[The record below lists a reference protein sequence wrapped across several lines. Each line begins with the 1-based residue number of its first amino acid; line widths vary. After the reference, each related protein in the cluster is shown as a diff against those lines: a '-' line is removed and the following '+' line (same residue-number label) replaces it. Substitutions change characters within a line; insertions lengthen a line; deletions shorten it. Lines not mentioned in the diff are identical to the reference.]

1 MIALVFDYQYFLYV
15 GPFLLLAL
23 WAQWKVKGTFARYAE
38 LGLRSGVSGAEVAAL
53 ILRNSGLPDVRIEAV
68 EGMLSDHYDPTTRT
82 VRLSRDVLTGRS
94 AAAVAVAAHECG
106 HALQHAQGYQAMQWR
121 TALVPVVNLVNT
133 LAMPMFLFGMFLVP
147 FQVFALI
154 AVNGEPHEVAFI
166 AWMDRQDTRPCY
178 EPHRCSA
185 RTWPHGHEAR
195 LRARRMRHLHGAHRR
210 HPDPL
215 LPHPRGRGRRQGSST
230 VEGLATRASCTRC
243 STASRSSA
251 RRSAATAR
259 RAS

>member
-154 AVNGEPHEVAFI
+154 AVIAFGAGTLFHLVTLPVEFDASSRAIRIVEQSGI
-166 AWMDRQDTRPCY
+166 ATAEEMVGVRKVLYAAGFTY
-178 EPHRCSA
+178 
-185 RTWPHGHEAR
+185 
-195 LRARRMRHLHGAHRR
+195 
-210 HPDPL
+210 
-215 LPHPRGRGRRQGSST
+215 
-230 VEGLATRASCTRC
+230 LAATLM
-243 STASRSSA
+243 
-251 RRSAATAR
+251 SAAELVYWLVR
-259 RAS
+259 SGLLGGNRSEE

>member
-1 MIALVFDYQYFLYV
+1 MIGLVFDYQYFLYV

-23 WAQWKVKGTFARYAE
+23 WAQWKVKGTFARYAQV
-38 LGLRSGVSGAEVAAL
+38 GLRSGVSGAEVAAL

-68 EGMLSDHYDPTTRT
+68 DGMLSDHYDPQTRT

-154 AVNGEPHEVAFI
+154 AVIAFGAGTLFHLVTLPVEFDASSRAIRIVEQSGI
-166 AWMDRQDTRPCY
+166 ATAEEMVGVRKVLYAAGFTY
-178 EPHRCSA
+178 
-185 RTWPHGHEAR
+185 
-195 LRARRMRHLHGAHRR
+195 
-210 HPDPL
+210 
-215 LPHPRGRGRRQGSST
+215 
-230 VEGLATRASCTRC
+230 LAATLM
-243 STASRSSA
+243 
-251 RRSAATAR
+251 SAAELVYWLVR
-259 RAS
+259 SGLLGGNRSED